1 MKRTKI
7 NLCTAVAG
15 TTWVTCAYVKGHMCE
30 CEVPQDNKD
39 PDHEDRYRR
48 FAQSC
53 LKLAHS
59 ASDQA
64 TRAMFLSMAQA
75 WNSLADRN
83 LAEATEAAL
92 EDFNQRQL
100 DG

>member
-1 MKRTKI
+1 M
-7 NLCTAVAG
+7 
-15 TTWVTCAYVKGHMCE
+15 
-30 CEVPQDNKD
+30 PQGDKD
-39 PDHEDRYRR
+39 SPASDRYRT

-53 LKLAHS
+53 LTLALQ
-59 ASDQA
+59 ATDQP

-75 WNSLADRN
+75 WNSLAERN
-83 LAEATEAAL
+83 LSATTETAL